1 YSCRAGP
8 ETEHHRRFSL
18 NRPVLL
24 LLALAIAPR
33 VADAQRVVLV
43 SVDGLRPDFYLHPGE
58 HGVELP
64 ALRAMVADGV
74 YAEEVE
80 SVYPTLTYSPHT
92 SIVTGALPARHGI
105 VNDTLFDGKGRFDD
119 WYWRADAIRGKT
131 LWDVAP
137 GTTAAILWPATV
149 GADIDLN
156 FPDFWIPGDSRP
168 WGDAMAGVA
177 TPQLLKE
184 IGPVP
189 AKPFDEERLEDL
201 LFRSAELVL
210 ETHRPS
216 LLLLHPIDTDAQQ
229 HRHGRE
235 QQDVASAFERTDRA
249 LGRLRARIAALGLAD
264 ETLFAV
270 TGDHGFFQTH
280 TSIHL
285 NARLREAGL
294 LEVGRDGAVSS
305 YRALA
310 WPSGGSCFLMLRDRK
325 DNRSR
330 KEVET
335 LVEEMLAGPLGGAMS
350 LVPRSE
356 LDRLGAVPEAL
367 FALDAGEGYAFG
379 KNLEGPLLSPSHDS
393 GYHGSLPHHPKMKT
407 GFLMAGPRV
416 RRGLAVPRMRL
427 IDIAPTIAF
436 WAGWDLPEADG
447 LALRE
452 LFEGR

>member
-1 YSCRAGP
+1 
-8 ETEHHRRFSL
+8 L

-24 LLALAIAPR
+24 LLALALAPR
-33 VADAQRVVLV
+33 AAHAQRVVLV
-43 SVDGLRPDFYLHPGE
+43 SVDGLRPDFYLHPEE
-58 HGVELP
+58 HGVEMR
-64 ALRAMVADGV
+64 ALRAMAAEGVSAD
-74 YAEEVE
+74 EVE

-92 SIVTGALPARHGI
+92 SMVTGALPARHGI

-119 WYWRADAIRGKT
+119 WYWRADAIRAKT

-156 FPDFWIPGDSRP
+156 FPDFWIPGDRRP
-168 WGDAMAGVA
+168 WGEVMAGVA

-210 ETHRPS
+210 EKHRPS

-235 QQDVASAFERTDRA
+235 HEDVARAFERTDRA
-249 LGRLRARIAALGLAD
+249 IGRLRARMAALGLAE
-264 ETLFAV
+264 ETLFVV

-280 TSIHL
+280 SSIHL
-285 NARLREAGL
+285 NAKLREAGL
-294 LEVGRDGAVSS
+294 LEAGPDGVVSS

-310 WPSGGSCFLMLRDRK
+310 WPSGGSCFLMLRDPG
-325 DNRSR
+325 DASSR
-330 KEVET
+330 KAVEG
-335 LVEEMLAGPLGGAMS
+335 VIDEILAGPLGAAIS
-350 LVPRSE
+350 KVPRSQ
-356 LDRLGAVPEAL
+356 LDELGAVPGAL
-367 FALDAGEGYAFG
+367 FALDAAEGYAFG
-379 KNLEGPLLSPSHDS
+379 TNLEGPVLTPSHNF
-393 GYHGSLPHHPKMKT
+393 GYHGSLPSHPKMKT

-416 RRGLAVPRMRL
+416 RKGVAVPHVRVV
-427 IDIAPTIAF
+427 DIAPTVAF
-436 WAGWDLPEADG
+436 WAGWDLPDADG
-447 LALRE
+447 RALRE
-452 LFEGR
+452 LFAPQERPAP